1 MAKEEKPEQPTPKR
15 RRQIRWM
22 LPLSLA
28 VAGLGSTAA
37 ILLRGCWHSKMS
49 WPTRVSAA
57 AGGHHEDARYSY
69 QVCMKCGI
77 KRLFDE
83 KSFRGFGPYGYDV
96 HDLIARDR
104 AERMKRLRKAERVA
118 AKAEP
123 QAKSP
128 PGA

>member
-1 MAKEEKPEQPTPKR
+1 MAKKEKPEQPAPKR
-15 RRQIRWM
+15 RPVRWM

-37 ILLRGCWHSKMS
+37 ILLRGCWHTKMS
-49 WPTRVSAA
+49 WPTRVPAA
-57 AGGHHEDARYSY
+57 EGGHHQDFSYSY

-83 KSFRGFGPYGYDV
+83 KYFRGYGPFGYDV
-96 HDLIARDR
+96 HELIARDR
-104 AERMKRLRKAERVA
+104 AERMKRLRKTEREAE
-118 AKAEP
+118 KNQPE
-123 QAKSP
+123 AKSP